1 MASRMN
7 KEYILSR
14 LSEEYPNTDA
24 VVCRIAELRSRLIR
38 AQPTIHVI
46 SDIHGEYK
54 KLRHIV
60 NNGSGSLRF
69 LVDRLFK
76 DELSEDEKNRL
87 LNLVYYPREAFSI
100 LTAAIASP
108 EHLSEFVAGV
118 FSQQIV
124 LLRSLSGKYSME
136 EVREVFPPEVAESF
150 FQIVYGLESS
160 QKSFLEKALAQEY
173 VRYRKAGDLIRL
185 TSHAIRNLLIG
196 ELIIAGDFGDRG
208 ERIDKVIDFVQKQ
221 GNVSITWGNH
231 EGPWIAAC
239 LGHDASIATVLRISL
254 RYGRTE
260 QLEEGY
266 GIPLAPLERLV
277 EECYGEDPAARFAC
291 KSATDR
297 EALLVARMQKAI
309 SVLQFKLE
317 GQIIEGRPEYQMG
330 DRSLLKQIDY
340 SAAEVTIDGTVY
352 PLEDSL
358 FPTVDPDNPLTL
370 HPAEQACIES
380 FRAAFLQS
388 SKLWEHMHY
397 VARRGSMYL
406 SRGEVLIF
414 HACVPVDSEG
424 SFLSF
429 EVDGK
434 ARSGRELFDA
444 LNTVVARA
452 FRDPVE
458 ADLDLIWYLWCGP
471 ISPWFGKDK
480 MCTFE
485 GYFLADAEVKKETK
499 NAYFKLIHEKD
510 FCQKVLKEFGIESDK
525 GLIVN
530 GHVPVKIEQGESPVK
545 KSGLAVTIDG
555 AFSEAY
561 GDKGYT
567 LVLDSE
573 SIYLAQH
580 HHFQSIEE
588 VIRSGEDI
596 IPEVIPVRDFTAPR
610 SYADTQQGSLMQSEI
625 AILEELVTAYRTN
638 ALPQRFRGAEN

>member
-1 MASRMN
+1 MN
-7 KEYILSR
+7 KEYILNR

-24 VVCRIAELRSRLIR
+24 VISRIAELRARLIR
-38 AQPTIHVI
+38 AQATVHVI

-69 LVDRLFK
+69 LVEKIFADT
-76 DELSEDEKNRL
+76 LSEKDRNRL

-100 LTAAIASP
+100 LTSGMKASEDIAS
-108 EHLSEFVAGV
+108 FVKPV
-118 FSQQIV
+118 FAQQIV
-124 LLRSLSGKYSME
+124 ILRSLAKQYSME
-136 EVREVFPPEVAESF
+136 EVRAVFPPDVSESF
-150 FQIVYGLESS
+150 FQILYGLESS
-160 QKSFLEKALAQEY
+160 QNSYLEGCLVEEY
-173 VRYRKAGDLIRL
+173 VRYRKGGDLIRL
-185 TSHAIRNLLIG
+185 ASHAIRNLLIG

-221 GNVSITWGNH
+221 ADVSITWGNH

-239 LGHDASIATVLRISL
+239 LGHQASIATVLRVSL

-277 EECYGEDPAARFAC
+277 EQCYSDDPAKSFAC

-297 EALLVARMQKAI
+297 DQTLVARMQKAI
-309 SVLQFKLE
+309 AVLQFKLE
-317 GQIIEGRPEYQMG
+317 GQIIERRPDYDMADRCLLRRVDFEKASIELDGREY
-330 DRSLLKQIDY
+330 SLR
-340 SAAEVTIDGTVY
+340 
-352 PLEDSL
+352 DSN
-358 FPTVDPDNPLTL
+358 FPTVDVEHPLVL
-370 HPAEQACIES
+370 NEAERDCIES
-380 FRAAFLQS
+380 FRSAFLQS

-406 SRGEVLIF
+406 KRGQVLIF
-414 HACVPVDSEG
+414 HACVPVDERG
-424 SFLSF
+424 EFLTF
-429 EVDGK
+429 PVDGK
-434 ARSGRELFDA
+434 PRKGKSLFDA

-458 ADLDLIWYLWCGP
+458 ADLDLIWYLWCGA

-480 MCTFE
+480 MTTFE
-485 GYFLADAEVKKETK
+485 GYFLEDAEVKQEKK
-499 NAYFKLIHEKD
+499 NDYFKLIHEKD
-510 FCQKVLKEFGIESDK
+510 FCLKVLREFGIDSDE

-530 GHVPVKIEQGESPVK
+530 GHVPVKIEQGESPIK

-567 LVLDSE
+567 LVLDAGR
-573 SIYLAQH
+573 IYLAQH
-580 HHFQSIEE
+580 HHFESVNE

-596 IPEVIPVRDFTAPR
+596 IPEVIPVRDFASPQLLVE
-610 SYADTQQGSLMQSEI
+610 TQSGRLMESEI

-638 ALPQRFRGAEN
+638 TLPQRFGASEG